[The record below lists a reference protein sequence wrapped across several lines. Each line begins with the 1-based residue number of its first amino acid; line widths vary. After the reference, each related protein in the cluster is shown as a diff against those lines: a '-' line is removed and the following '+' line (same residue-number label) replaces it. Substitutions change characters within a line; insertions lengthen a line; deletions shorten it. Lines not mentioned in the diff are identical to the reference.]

1 MTNKIAIKWLKQAL
15 HDLEMAEK
23 NISIEGY
30 DIAAFLAHQ
39 SIEKL
44 LKAIIAIQGKKIPRT
59 HYIDELAKQ
68 LKLDPDLIDSISD
81 LTVDYTFSRYPDVSD
96 KIAYEEYNIVT
107 SKEKVK
113 KAKDVFNSLKRFY
126 ADSLK
131 EKEEVN
137 EEESND

>member
-44 LKAIIAIQGKKIPRT
+44 LKAIIAIQGKKIPKT

-68 LKLDPDLIDSISD
+68 LKLDSDIIDSISD
-81 LTVDYTFSRYPDVSD
+81 LTIDYTFSRYPDVSD
-96 KIAYEEYNIVT
+96 KIPYEEYDIT
-107 SKEKVK
+107 TAKEKVK
-113 KAKDVFNSLKRFY
+113 KAKDIFE
-126 ADSLK
+126 SLK
-131 EKEEVN
+131 EFYDTSL
-137 EEESND
+137 EEENREECND

>member
-23 NISIEGY
+23 NIAIGGY

-44 LKAIIAIQGKKIPRT
+44 LKSILAIQGKKIPKV

-68 LKLDPDLIDSISD
+68 LKLDNDLVDSISE
-81 LTVDYTFSRYPDVSD
+81 LTIDYTFSRYPDVSEH
-96 KIAYEEYNIVT
+96 IPYEEYNEEI
-107 SKEKVK
+107 SREKVK
-113 KAKDVFNSLKRFY
+113 IAKDVFE
-126 ADSLK
+126 SLK
-131 EKEEVN
+131 EFYSALLEEKKEEGA
-137 EEESND
+137 ND

>member
-1 MTNKIAIKWLKQAL
+1 
-15 HDLEMAEK
+15 MAEK

-44 LKAIIAIQGKKIPRT
+44 LKAIIANQGKKIPRT

-81 LTVDYTFSRYPDVSD
+81 LTLSINLD
-96 KIAYEEYNIVT
+96 KFVLA
-107 SKEKVK
+107 
-113 KAKDVFNSLKRFY
+113 RR
-126 ADSLK
+126 
-131 EKEEVN
+131 
-137 EEESND
+137 